1 MSSFPPAN
9 WEVRFLQDMDT
20 FTAEPN
26 GSKLSLA
33 ALLAVKPAG
42 AMEGNF
48 RLTLTGTEDVS
59 IRLAVTDFIP
69 HRAMEPFTVVGQFHP
84 GEQIQMLPNST
95 TSGWVDFRELVAAQD
110 VDVYDEQG
118 ELASEALLTAMD
130 QHRSGK
136 ATLGASWRWMTA
148 VADNGLNLE
157 LQLQALPCS
166 PANLAASPVL
176 RQDNVAT
183 IVLAKLGI
191 QACYFNGKE
200 CAGPVPTMFATSP
213 EEAAELLSDPAVAHE
228 YCQGIM
234 TQLGGG
240 GGELQFL
247 GNQLLKFKN

>member
-20 FTAEPN
+20 YTTEPD

-42 AMEGNF
+42 AMEGNL

-59 IRLAVTDFIP
+59 IRLAVSDFIP

-110 VDVYDEQG
+110 VNIYDEQG
-118 ELASEALLTAMD
+118 ELASEDLLTAMD

-136 ATLGASWRWMTA
+136 TTLGASWRWMTA

-176 RQDNVAT
+176 RQDNVST

-191 QACYFNGKE
+191 
-200 CAGPVPTMFATSP
+200 
-213 EEAAELLSDPAVAHE
+213 
-228 YCQGIM
+228 
-234 TQLGGG
+234 
-240 GGELQFL
+240 
-247 GNQLLKFKN
+247 